1 MTLEAA
7 GWATRLGI
15 AKEGTWNSPESCSE
29 APAFKSEGLGE
40 SIEFALDESMTGD
53 AGYSEG
59 FRGNKS
65 YDGAI
70 PFVARYGE
78 LDLFLLAALGGFTWT
93 DDTGND
99 LHNYQ
104 FSLANAMAYSLTNAF
119 NKIVDPWEYSGI
131 KVNQIIM
138 RGEAG
143 GPIEFEFDL
152 VAGGL
157 LVGDSNVDSGNTK
170 ANINLCSRLGYKV
183 MMMNHLTFS
192 FATMDDAAKAAE
204 DAYCI
209 RKFELTLNNN
219 LRTDAFTNCDSI
231 VEQIRNAWRDVTLTV
246 DFATYDSR
254 MVYGTGALDFKSY
267 FQDNT
272 DLQACLDFQ
281 NKGALNTDTHTFT
294 INIGKMRVEDF
305 DPAIG
310 GPAAIEPSVTFRV
323 LRANGEGGW
332 AGVSLTE
339 ELEIDCVTD
348 RAVDPSTDITKP
360 HYVSAAQTGY
370 TEKIIVITM
379 NENIAYNVD
388 QATTKA
394 KIFQG
399 AAATGPFTTLA
410 DLDEVVVT
418 GSAASIIT
426 ITLNAAFTD
435 DPTYFQ
441 VALDAVKDGTDN
453 TNASFVTDGI
463 AVIT

>member
-78 LDLFLLAALGGFTWT
+78 LDLFLLTALGGFTWT

-131 KVNQIIM
+131 KVNQIII

-157 LVGDSNVDSGNTK
+157 LVGNDNVDSGNTK
-170 ANINLCSRLGYKV
+170 TNINACVRLGYKV
-183 MMMNHLTFS
+183 MMMNHLTFY
-192 FATMDDAAKAAE
+192 FATMDDGDKIG
-204 DAYCI
+204 DDYCI

-310 GPAAIEPSVTFRV
+310 GAGAIEPSVTFRI
-323 LRANGEGGW
+323 LRANKESGW
-332 AGVSLTE
+332 FASLEE

-360 HYVSAAQTGY
+360 HFLTSTILANDTTVT
-370 TEKIIVITM
+370 ITM
-379 NENIAYNVD
+379 SENIEYVVD
-388 QATTKA
+388 IDTTKTRVY
-394 KIFQG
+394 QG
-399 AAATGPFTTLA
+399 ASATGPWNALVLA
-410 DLDEVVVT
+410 DTVTVT
-418 GSAASIIT
+418 GSSAAIIT
-426 ITLNAAFTD
+426 IELDTPIGASAWFK
-435 DPTYFQ
+435 
-441 VALDAVKDGTDN
+441 VEADAVKDAAAN
-453 TNASFVTDGI
+453 VNSSFVT
-463 AVIT
+463 TELEHTP